1 MSILN
6 KIRQPKV
13 ILMKWGL
20 HGTRLK
26 AVFFGFCVIV
36 SALILLYIRTYSS
49 TLFDKDYTDVQ
60 YHSKVYCN
68 KPGNVYGLEG
78 QLKFFKGAKRGYRLR
93 QVHIVIRHGDRAPI
107 VLDTLPNSKPVEISC
122 TFNRSW
128 YFVDDLLEVKRGQD
142 MFQVTGA
149 KKYPILQEREACIG
163 AQLTPV
169 GFSQHLNNGKFFR
182 KRYGTFLDSIMYSSQ
197 VIAKSTAYSR
207 TVQSAASFLY
217 GLFGDRF
224 TKKKLIIDVESDKYR
239 ETHFLQ
245 YDSGEHIFCPVLAQ
259 KLKAVS
265 SDERVRHLKND
276 YIMPMRKEYAVLFG
290 VDIGRISS
298 LDRLI
303 DILYANLCHNKELPK
318 GPHGT
323 VSYKLAS
330 KSLGTANQL
339 ITVKHDGIAE
349 LQTLAIVSQIVEKI
363 SKLIDEIRDNMTLST
378 KMVLFSGHDTV
389 LSPLLSMLGI
399 HDWRWPPYASRLVFE
414 LWQDISGAKDQPTDS
429 TILSKFG
436 NYFIRVLYNGEDLT
450 SKVKFCEGQIV
461 DNQLCPASAF
471 VKFVSD
477 DRLDGS
483 YYFERIKNL
492 CVGTDT
498 D

>member
-1 MSILN
+1 M
-6 KIRQPKV
+6 
-13 ILMKWGL
+13 MKWGL
-20 HGTRLK
+20 RGTRLK

-36 SALILLYIRTYSS
+36 AALILLYTRTYSS
-49 TLFDKDYTDVQ
+49 TLLDKDYSDVQ

-78 QLKFFKGAKRGYRLR
+78 QLKFFKGAKRGFRLH
-93 QVHIVIRHGDRAPI
+93 QVHVVIRHGDRAPI
-107 VLDTLPNSKPVEISC
+107 VLDTLPNSTPVEISC
-122 TFNRSW
+122 AFNRSW
-128 YFVDDLLEVKRGQD
+128 YFADDLHEVKRGQSI
-142 MFQVTGA
+142 FEVTGA
-149 KKYPILQEREACIG
+149 KKYPILQERDSCIG

-169 GFSQHLNNGKFFR
+169 GYSQHLNNGKYFR
-182 KRYGTFLDSIMYSSQ
+182 KHYGAFVNSIVDSSQ
-197 VIAKSTAYSR
+197 VMVKSTAYSR

-224 TKKKLIIDVESDKYR
+224 TRKKLIIDVESDKYR

-245 YDSGEHIFCPVLAQ
+245 YHTGEHIYCPVLAQ

-265 SDERVRHLKND
+265 RDERVQYLRNDCIKPLK
-276 YIMPMRKEYAVLFG
+276 KEYAVLFG
-290 VDIGRISS
+290 VDTGRISS

-303 DILYANLCHNKELPK
+303 DILYVNLCHNRELPK
-318 GPHGT
+318 GPNGI

-330 KSLGTANQL
+330 KSLGVANQL

-349 LQTLAIVSQIVEKI
+349 LQTLAIVSHIVQKI
-363 SKLIDEIRDNMTLST
+363 SKLIDEIHDNVTVST

-414 LWQDISGAKDQPTDS
+414 LWQDTSGVKHQPTDS
-429 TILSKFG
+429 NILSKFG
-436 NYFIRVLYNGEDLT
+436 NYFIRVLYNGKDLT

-461 DNQLCPASAF
+461 DSQLCPASAF
-471 VKFVSD
+471 VKYVSD
-477 DRLDGS
+477 DRLDGNN
-483 YYFERIKNL
+483 YFERIKNL
-492 CVGTDT
+492 CIGTDT
-498 D
+498 Y